1 MSVRNLE
8 RFLSVISDIGVKEID
23 MLGGEPT
30 LYSHFHELI
39 ELIKEKNLKTTIST
53 NGSAVEI
60 LKELSKTCNGNQTR
74 VGVSVNSD
82 VITQELHEYIMDY
95 RPIVKSVCTGK
106 RTMPEA
112 ARAYLGLMGIEYY
125 LLYRDTIYKEDLEKS
140 LPFSQFYKKIDQL
153 KEIYNNVEG
162 VFCSGFLPDTQTH
175 PVLEKVR
182 CPAGTTKIAVLPD
195 GSVYPCYLFVR
206 NEEFRIGNILVNDFD
221 RIWKNPVL
229 DFFRKF
235 EKNNCTHSECELFNQ
250 CHGGCPAVSF
260 LIYNDITAPDPRCVL
275 HR

>member
-1 MSVRNLE
+1 MYSDFPQYLQFYPTLECNFSCSFCFNRNIKPFREMSVKNLE

-125 LLYRDTIYKEDLEKS
+125 L
-140 LPFSQFYKKIDQL
+140 
-153 KEIYNNVEG
+153 
-162 VFCSGFLPDTQTH
+162 
-175 PVLEKVR
+175 
-182 CPAGTTKIAVLPD
+182 
-195 GSVYPCYLFVR
+195 
-206 NEEFRIGNILVNDFD
+206 
-221 RIWKNPVL
+221 
-229 DFFRKF
+229 
-235 EKNNCTHSECELFNQ
+235 
-250 CHGGCPAVSF
+250 
-260 LIYNDITAPDPRCVL
+260 
-275 HR
+275 